1 MYDIVIVGGGV
12 AGITAAIFAARRQ
25 LKTAILFQLPGGQ
38 LPNVLEIENWPGE
51 EHINGA
57 DLANKLLKHLNNY
70 QVDIKY
76 LMAERIIKE
85 EDFFTVKTG
94 KEEIDAKSL
103 ILAYG
108 KSPSKLDVKGEED
121 FIGRGVSYCV
131 NCDGQFFKG
140 KVVAVVGGGNSALEA
155 ALTMSEI
162 SSKVY
167 LMHRRDSFRGDE
179 VLINKVLNN
188 QKIETI
194 LNDEIIEIKGDAILK
209 SILTENGKDLSLDG
223 VFVEVGHIADDSII
237 RGLVDT
243 TESKHIITDKY
254 QATSCPGI
262 FAAGDI
268 TDLDHKQLIIASG
281 QGASAALSAVRYLQ
295 SRKKN

>member
-1 MYDIVIVGGGV
+1 MYDIAIVGGGV

-25 LKTAILFQLPGGQ
+25 LKTAILFQQPGGQ

-70 QVDIKY
+70 QIDIKY
-76 LMAERIIKE
+76 LMAEKIIKE
-85 EDFFTVKTG
+85 EGLFIVNTG
-94 KEEIDAKSL
+94 SEEIKAKSL

-108 KSPSKLDVKGEED
+108 KSPSKLNVKGEED

-155 ALTMSEI
+155 ALTMADI
-162 SSKVY
+162 ASKAY

-179 VLINKVLNN
+179 VLINKVLSN

-194 LNDEIIEIKGDAILK
+194 LNDEIIEIKGDTVLNSVITK
-209 SILTENGKDLSLDG
+209 SGKDISLDG
-223 VFVEVGHIADDSII
+223 VFVEVGHVADDSIV
-237 RGLVDT
+237 RGVVDT

-281 QGASAALSAVRYLQ
+281 QGASAALSAVKYLQ
-295 SRKKN
+295 GLKK

>member
-1 MYDIVIVGGGV
+1 MYDIVIIGGGV

-25 LKTAILFQLPGGQ
+25 LKTAILFQQPGGQ

-70 QVDIKY
+70 QIDIKY
-76 LMAERIIKE
+76 IMAEKVIKE
-85 EDFFTVKTG
+85 RDLFTIETGNDDIKTRS
-94 KEEIDAKSL
+94 IV
-103 ILAYG
+103 LAYG
-108 KSPSKLDVKGEED
+108 KSPSKLNVKGEED
-121 FIGRGVSYCV
+121 FVGRGVSYCV
-131 NCDGQFFKG
+131 NCDGQFFKD

-162 SSKVY
+162 AAKVY
-167 LMHRRDSFRGDE
+167 LLHRRDSFRGDE
-179 VLINKVLNN
+179 VLINKVLSN

-194 LNDEIIEIKGDAILK
+194 LNDEIIEIKGDAILNSVTTK
-209 SILTENGKDLSLDG
+209 SGESISLDG
-223 VFVEVGHIADDSII
+223 VFVEVGHVADDSII
-237 RGLVDT
+237 RGIVDT

-295 SRKKN
+295 GLNK

>member
-25 LKTAILFQLPGGQ
+25 LKTAILFQQPGGQ

-70 QVDIKY
+70 QVEIKY
-76 LMAERIIKE
+76 VMAEMISKE
-85 EDFFTVKTG
+85 GSAFLIKTG
-94 KEEIDAKSL
+94 NEEINAKSL

-108 KSPSKLDVKGEED
+108 KSPSKLNVKGEED

-131 NCDGQFFKG
+131 NCDGQFFRNKI
-140 KVVAVVGGGNSALEA
+140 VAVVGGGNSALEA
-155 ALTMSEI
+155 ALTMAEI
-162 SSKVY
+162 ASKVY
-167 LMHRRDSFRGDE
+167 IMHRRDSFRGDE
-179 VLINKVLNN
+179 VLIDKVLNHDR
-188 QKIETI
+188 IEAI
-194 LNDEIIEIKGDAILK
+194 LNDEIVEIKGENTVK
-209 SILTENGKDLSLDG
+209 SILTQEGKNIILDG
-223 VFVEVGHIADDSII
+223 VFVEVGHVADDSII
-237 RGLVDT
+237 RGVVNT
-243 TESKHIITDKY
+243 TESKHVITDKY

-281 QGASAALSAVRYLQ
+281 QGACAALSAVKYLQ
-295 SRKKN
+295 SLKK